1 MRANLLLLAAA
12 AGLLTV
18 PVAPATAQH
27 PVVPRPRTAVV
38 ASVLDGDTVRLETGQ
53 DVRLVGIDAPDHG
66 DCGFEAAQARLVRLV
81 QDRTVK
87 LVAPIENKDQYDRL
101 LRYVQVGKKDIGLKM
116 IRAGLAVARYDSRDG
131 YSKHPREKLYHR
143 VDDAS
148 PDVACR

>member
-1 MRANLLLLAAA
+1 MRANLLLVVAA

-18 PVAPATAQH
+18 PVAPATAH
-27 PVVPRPRTAVV
+27 PVVPKPQTAVV

-66 DCGFEAAQARLVRLV
+66 DCGFEVAQARLARLV
-81 QDRTVK
+81 EGRTVK
-87 LVAPIENKDQYDRL
+87 LVAPIENKDQYGRL
-101 LRYVQVGKKDIGLKM
+101 LRYVQVGKKDTGLKM

-143 VDDAS
+143 VDDAT
-148 PDVACR
+148 PDAACR